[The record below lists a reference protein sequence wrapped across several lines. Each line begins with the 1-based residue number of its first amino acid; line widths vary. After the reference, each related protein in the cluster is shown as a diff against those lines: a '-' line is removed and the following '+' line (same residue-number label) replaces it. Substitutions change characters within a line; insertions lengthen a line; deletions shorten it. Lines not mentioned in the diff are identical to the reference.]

1 MPDAAPDRY
10 IRLPGRGNSR
20 KGGAFIAI
28 SRVSSRLWL
37 GEDHLLQVEST
48 GGYSENYKRFYFRD
62 IQSICLQKTN
72 TWLVINLV
80 LAIIAGLLFLWTLTV
95 RDSAGRV
102 ALGIAT
108 AIFGFFLLLN
118 LLRGSSCICQLKT
131 AVHLE
136 ELPSLRRRR
145 NAEKVLWRIKP
156 MIEAAQGSAPAETI
170 ASQYAALLANVNA
183 MPATPGQFSR
193 LADPTMSAYRSRA
206 HRMLFFALLAGVV
219 TDTLTIFFP
228 CVLVVLL
235 NMITGCTVAGAVVI
249 ALVKQ
254 HQTDLKPALRVL
266 TWVIAGFVAISYV
279 IGYVI
284 MIVVTAG
291 NELDGTQWGYIKAI
305 AALRP
310 FEKPWLLADLSI
322 TAALAGIFGTAGL
335 LLLRQP
341 RHERKTT
348 P

>member
-1 MPDAAPDRY
+1 MPDVAPDRY

-48 GGYSENYKRFYFRD
+48 GGYSESYKRFYFRD
-62 IQSICLQKTN
+62 IQSIYLQKTS
-72 TWLVINLV
+72 TWQVINYV
-80 LAIIAGLLFLWTLTV
+80 LGIIAGLLLLWLVTV
-95 RDSAGRV
+95 KDPAGRI

-108 AIFGFFLLLN
+108 SVFGFFLLVN
-118 LLRGSSCICQLKT
+118 LFHGSTCICQLKT

-136 ELPSLRRRR
+136 ELSSLKRRR
-145 NAEKVLWRIKP
+145 NAEKVLARIKP
-156 MIEAAQGSAPAETI
+156 LIEAAQGSATAETI
-170 ASQYAALLANVNA
+170 ASQYAGLLASVNA

-193 LADPTMSAYRSRA
+193 LADPTLSSYRSRA
-206 HRMLFFALLAGVV
+206 HEVLCFALLAGVV
-219 TDTLTIFFP
+219 ADTLTIFFP
-228 CVLVVLL
+228 CVPVVLL
-235 NMITGCTVAGAVVI
+235 NMITGCTVAGAVLI

-266 TWVIAGFVAISYV
+266 TWVIAGFVAISY
-279 IGYVI
+279 IISYVI

-291 NELDGTQWGYIKAI
+291 HDLDGTQWGYIKAV

-310 FEKPWLLADLSI
+310 FEKPWLLGDLSI
-322 TAALAGIFGTAGL
+322 TAALAGVFGTVGL
-335 LLLRQP
+335 LLLHQHR
-341 RHERKTT
+341 REKETT
-348 P
+348 A